1 MKIRKFI
8 IKCVSRL
15 IKDKEKRDF
24 FRHKYSYKRIKLKDI
39 KLTRKP
45 IEPWAFIRVK
55 NEMRTIEASLNSI
68 LPAISK
74 GVIGYNDCDDGSEEF
89 ILEFCKKNPGFIP
102 CKYPHSVYPPSHEA
116 YKTDDEE
123 EKKLP
128 AYYNYV
134 LSKIP
139 KGEWLMK
146 VDVDHL
152 YDAEKLKKVFHLLKK
167 PSDCVILSRLD
178 LHYLDG
184 KLYTFKDSET
194 IKAPLDMW
202 IINNHNLKFKIY
214 RGYSKNGEFLGYET
228 LRVKDRNLMFTQ
240 LTNLHFPCIK
250 KDRFVDDLSKLE
262 PFEKFKKN
270 FSGWEIT
277 PDMLDEERILNGCKK
292 FNL

>member
-1 MKIRKFI
+1 MFIRRFVVRI
-8 IKCVSRL
+8 LCIL
-15 IKDKEKRDF
+15 IFNKEKRKE
-24 FRHKYSYKRIKLKDI
+24 FRDKYLYKRIKLKDI

-55 NEMRTIEASLNSI
+55 NEMRTMEASLNSI

-116 YKTDDEE
+116 YKTAGEE

-146 VDVDHL
+146 VDVDHI

-178 LHYLDG
+178 LHYLDE
-184 KLYTFKDSET
+184 KLYTFKGSKNLIESKDH
-194 IKAPLDMW
+194 W
-202 IINNHNLKFKIY
+202 IINNYDLNFTLY
-214 RGYSKNGEFLGYET
+214 SGYNEDGTYVGCET
-228 LRVKDRNLMFTQ
+228 LKVKDRNLIFTQ
-240 LTNLHFPCIK
+240 LTNWHFPCMK
-250 KDRFVDDLSKLE
+250 KNRYVTDLSKLE
-262 PFEKFKKN
+262 PFKNYKKN
-270 FSGWEIT
+270 YSTEKIT
-277 PDMLDEERILNGCKK
+277 SDMMDEERILMECKK
-292 FNL
+292 FNI